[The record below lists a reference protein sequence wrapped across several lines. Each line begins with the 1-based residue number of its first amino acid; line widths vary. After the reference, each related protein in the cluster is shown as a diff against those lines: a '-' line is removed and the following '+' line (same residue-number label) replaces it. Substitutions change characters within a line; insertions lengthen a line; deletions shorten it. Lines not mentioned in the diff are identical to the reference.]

1 MELGTGCVGLI
12 CVWQLLAVMAVFV
25 LWLVYE
31 SKTQATERLLSWV
44 VNDKQS

>member
-1 MELGTGCVGLI
+1 MELGTGCMGWS
-12 CVWQLLAVMAVFV
+12 CVWQLAAVMAVFV

-31 SKTQATERLLSWV
+31 SRTKATEKLLTWM